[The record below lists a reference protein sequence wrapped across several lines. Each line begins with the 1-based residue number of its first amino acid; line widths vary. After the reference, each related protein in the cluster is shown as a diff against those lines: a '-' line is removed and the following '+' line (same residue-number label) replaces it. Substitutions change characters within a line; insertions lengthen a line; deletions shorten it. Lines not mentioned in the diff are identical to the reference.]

1 MQRIRE
7 FSYHLMVVVVV
18 GVCSLTAFA
27 QFPRERQPG
36 ASQPRIVSGNDLGF
50 RVDGTD
56 PRTGNPT
63 GTWMIRVN
71 GNWVAVGAM
80 PGIRPAK

>member
-7 FSYHLMVVVVV
+7 CSYYLMVVVVV

-27 QFPRERQPG
+27 QFPRDRQPG

-50 RVDGTD
+50 RVEGTD

-63 GTWMIRVN
+63 GTWVIRMN
-71 GNWVAVGAM
+71 GNWVEVGSM
-80 PGIRPAK
+80 PVIRPAK